1 MDEILRLNGDC
12 YAAVVDKVALQR
24 ALRGQGENFQHAVT
38 DGHPHLFAAVAQFV
52 SAAQVAQMRA
62 VIAAVE
68 RVVALPAWR
77 DAVLQSAQAAAVQHD
92 SNSISKVKQGGDE
105 RATKT
110 VHCSAVG
117 ARRAVPVREEANAVS
132 PMKWNWNEP
141 RAKGVF
147 FGYDFHL
154 NDSGAQLLEI
164 NTNAGGALLNALLV
178 NSQRDVHAP
187 GTAALPD
194 NLEPAFLDMFRRE
207 WKLQRGDAPLRTVA
221 IVDETPPS
229 QYFYSEF
236 ILAQQLFER
245 AGITALIADPAELQ
259 ARGDGLYCGERKVD
273 LVYNRLTD
281 FSLQRHP
288 ALLAAYQQDQ
298 LVLTPH
304 PRAYSLYA
312 NKRNLVLLT
321 DGERLRAM
329 GADEATIVTLLSG
342 IPQTREVASQHAEL
356 WWQQRKQWFFK
367 PATGFGSKGT
377 YRGANLTKRV
387 FEEIMHG
394 DYVAQRMAPPGG
406 RRVCVDGAEPVALKF
421 DVRCYVYDGHVQ
433 LIAARLY
440 QGQTTNFRTPGG
452 GFAVVRV
459 VS

>member
-24 ALRGQGENFQHAVT
+24 ALRERGENFQHAVT
-38 DGHPHLFAAVAQFV
+38 NGHPYIFAAVAQFV
-52 SAAQVAQMRA
+52 SAAQVAQMHA
-62 VIAAVE
+62 VIEAVE
-68 RVVALPAWR
+68 RVVVLPAWR
-77 DAVLQSAQAAAVQHD
+77 DAVLQSTQAAAVQH
-92 SNSISKVKQGGDE
+92 
-105 RATKT
+105 
-110 VHCSAVG
+110 
-117 ARRAVPVREEANAVS
+117 
-132 PMKWNWNEP
+132 EP

-178 NSQRDVHAP
+178 NSQRDVPAP

-229 QYFYSEF
+229 QYFYPEF

-245 AGITALIADPAELQ
+245 AGITAWIADPAELQ
-259 ARGDGLYCGERKVD
+259 ARGDGLYCGEHKVD

-281 FSLQRHP
+281 FSLQLYP

-329 GADEATIVTLLSG
+329 GADEATIATLLSG
-342 IPQTREVASQHAEL
+342 IPQTRLVASQHAEL

-394 DYVAQRMAPPGG
+394 DYVAQRMVPPGV
-406 RRVCVDGAEPVALKF
+406 RRVCVDGAEPVSLKF
-421 DVRCYVYDGHVQ
+421 DVRCYVYDGRVQ

-440 QGQTTNFRTPGG
+440 QGQTTNLRTPGG

>member
-1 MDEILRLNGDC
+1 MSVKIAAIPKEAQINLSFLNSDC
-12 YAAVVDKVALQR
+12 HAAVVDRAALEQ
-24 ALRGQGENFQHAVT
+24 ALHGQGEDFLRAVT
-38 DGHPHLFAAVAQFV
+38 DKHAHLFAAVPLFV

-62 VIAAVE
+62 VIEAVE

-77 DAVLQSAQAAAVQHD
+77 DAVLSPSPSGGELARGPAGGEGT
-92 SNSISKVKQGGDE
+92 ISGEARTLSPTLPPGG
-105 RATKT
+105 
-110 VHCSAVG
+110 
-117 ARRAVPVREEANAVS
+117 REYS
-132 PMKWNWNEP
+132 RHEP

-221 IVDETPPS
+221 IVDETPPA
-229 QYFYSEF
+229 QYFYPEF

-245 AGITALIADPAELQ
+245 AGITAWIADPAELQ
-259 ARGDGLYCGERKVD
+259 ARGDGLYCGEHKVD

-281 FSLQRHP
+281 FSLQLHP

-304 PRAYSLYA
+304 PLAYSLYA
-312 NKRNLVLLT
+312 NKRNLALLT

-329 GADEATIVTLLSG
+329 GADEATIATLRSG
-342 IPQTREVASQHAEL
+342 IPQTRLVASQHAER

-387 FEEIMHG
+387 FEEIMQA

-406 RRVCVDGAEPVALKF
+406 RSVCVDGAEPVSLKF
-421 DVRCYVYDGHVQ
+421 DVRCYVYDGQVQ

-440 QGQTTNFRTPGG
+440 QGQTTNLRTPGG

>member
-1 MDEILRLNGDC
+1 MNEMLRLNGDC

-24 ALRGQGENFQHAVT
+24 ALREQGENFQHAVT
-38 DGHPHLFAAVAQFV
+38 DKHAHLFAAASLFV
-52 SAAQVAQMRA
+52 SAAQVEQMCA
-62 VIAAVE
+62 VIEAVE
-68 RVVALPAWR
+68 RIVALPAWR
-77 DAVLQSAQAAAVQHD
+77 DAVLQHAPD
-92 SNSISKVKQGGDE
+92 LNPLP
-105 RATKT
+105 
-110 VHCSAVG
+110 
-117 ARRAVPVREEANAVS
+117 RRAPHLNPLPQAGEEANEKGNLQS
-132 PMKWNWNEP
+132 L
-141 RAKGVF
+141 GVF

-154 NDSGAQLLEI
+154 NDSGAHLLEI

-178 NSQRDVHAP
+178 NSQRAVHAP

-229 QYFYSEF
+229 QYFYPEF
-236 ILAQQLFER
+236 ILAQQMFER
-245 AGITALIADPAELQ
+245 VGITALITDPAELQ
-259 ARGDGLYCGERKVD
+259 ARGDGLYCGEHKVD

-281 FSLQRHP
+281 FSLQLYP

-321 DGERLRAM
+321 DGKRLRAM
-329 GADEATIVTLLSG
+329 GADEATIATLLSG
-342 IPQTREVASQHAEL
+342 IPQTRLVASQPAEL

-387 FEEIMHG
+387 FEEVMQA
-394 DYVAQRMAPPGG
+394 DYVAQRMAPPSV
-406 RRVCVDGAEPVALKF
+406 RSVCIDDAEPVSLKF
-421 DVRCYVYDGHVQ
+421 DVRCYVYDGQVQ

-440 QGQTTNFRTPGG
+440 QGQTTNLRTPGG

>member
-1 MDEILRLNGDC
+1 MSVEIAAILKAAQINLSFLNSDC
-12 YAAVVDKVALQR
+12 HAAVVDRAALEQ
-24 ALRGQGENFQHAVT
+24 ALRGQGEDFLRAVT
-38 DGHPHLFAAVAQFV
+38 DKHSHLFAAVAQFV

-62 VIAAVE
+62 VIEAVE

-77 DAVLQSAQAAAVQHD
+77 DAVLQSAQAATVQH
-92 SNSISKVKQGGDE
+92 
-105 RATKT
+105 A
-110 VHCSAVG
+110 
-117 ARRAVPVREEANAVS
+117 
-132 PMKWNWNEP
+132 P
-141 RAKGVF
+141 RTKGVF

-154 NDSGAQLLEI
+154 NDSGAHLLEI

-187 GTAALPD
+187 GTTALPD

-221 IVDETPPS
+221 IVDETPPA
-229 QYFYSEF
+229 QYFYPEF
-236 ILAQQLFER
+236 ILAKQLFER

-259 ARGDGLYCGERKVD
+259 ARGDGLYCGEHKVD

-281 FSLQRHP
+281 FSLQLHP

-312 NKRNLVLLT
+312 NKRNLALLT

-329 GADEATIVTLLSG
+329 GADQATIATLLSG
-342 IPQTREVASQHAEL
+342 IPQTRLVASQHAEL

-367 PATGFGSKGT
+367 SATGFGSKGS

-387 FEEIMHG
+387 FEEIMQA

-421 DVRCYVYDGHVQ
+421 DVRCYVYDGQVQ

-440 QGQTTNFRTPGG
+440 QGQTTNLRTPGG

>member
-1 MDEILRLNGDC
+1 MSVEIAAILKAAQINLSFLNSDC
-12 YAAVVDKVALQR
+12 HAAVVDRAALEQV
-24 ALRGQGENFQHAVT
+24 LRGQGEDFLRAVT
-38 DGHPHLFAAVAQFV
+38 DKHSHLFAGVSLFV

-62 VIAAVE
+62 VIEAVE
-68 RVVALPAWR
+68 RIVALSAWR
-77 DAVLQSAQAAAVQHD
+77 DAVLQTAQAAADQH
-92 SNSISKVKQGGDE
+92 
-105 RATKT
+105 A
-110 VHCSAVG
+110 
-117 ARRAVPVREEANAVS
+117 
-132 PMKWNWNEP
+132 P

-154 NDSGAQLLEI
+154 NDSGAHLLEI
-164 NTNAGGALLNALLV
+164 NTNAGGAFLNALLV
-178 NSQRDVHAP
+178 NSQRDVDAP
-187 GTAALPD
+187 GKSAALDDP
-194 NLEPAFLDMFRRE
+194 EQVFLNMFRRE

-221 IVDETPPS
+221 IVDETPPA
-229 QYFYSEF
+229 QYFYPEF
-236 ILAQQLFER
+236 ILAKQMFER

-259 ARGDGLYCGERKVD
+259 ARGDGLYCREHKVD

-281 FSLQRHP
+281 FSLQLHP

-312 NKRNLVLLT
+312 NKRNLAWLT

-329 GADEATIVTLLSG
+329 GADEATIATLLSG
-342 IPQTREVASQHAEL
+342 IPQTRMVASQHAEL

-367 PATGFGSKGT
+367 PATGFGGKGT

-387 FEEIMHG
+387 FDEIMHG
-394 DYVAQRMAPPGG
+394 DYVAQRMALPGG
-406 RRVCVDGAEPVALKF
+406 RRVCVDGAEPVSLKF
-421 DVRCYVYDGHVQ
+421 DVRCYVYDGQVQ

-452 GFAVVRV
+452 GFAVVRI

>member
-1 MDEILRLNGDC
+1 MQCFPPSPSGGG
-12 YAAVVDKVALQR
+12 A
-24 ALRGQGENFQHAVT
+24 GGEGTISGEART
-38 DGHPHLFAAVAQFV
+38 LSPT
-52 SAAQVAQMRA
+52 
-62 VIAAVE
+62 
-68 RVVALPAWR
+68 LPP
-77 DAVLQSAQAAAVQHD
+77 
-92 SNSISKVKQGGDE
+92 GG
-105 RATKT
+105 
-110 VHCSAVG
+110 
-117 ARRAVPVREEANAVS
+117 REYS
-132 PMKWNWNEP
+132 RHEP

-187 GTAALPD
+187 GTTAVPD

-207 WKLQRGDAPLRTVA
+207 WKLQRGDAPLHTVA
-221 IVDETPPS
+221 IVDETPPA
-229 QYFYSEF
+229 QYFYPEF
-236 ILAQQLFER
+236 ILAKQLFER
-245 AGITALIADPAELQ
+245 AGITALIVDPDELQ
-259 ARGDGLYCGERKVD
+259 ARGDGLYCGEHKVD

-281 FSLQRHP
+281 FSLRLHP

-304 PRAYSLYA
+304 PLAYSLYA
-312 NKRNLVLLT
+312 NKRNLALLT

-329 GADEATIVTLLSG
+329 GADEATIATLLSG
-342 IPQTREVASQHAEL
+342 IPQTRLVASQHAEL

-367 PATGFGSKGT
+367 PATGFGSKGS

-387 FEEIMHG
+387 FEEIMQA
-394 DYVAQRMAPPGG
+394 DYVAQRMAPLGG
-406 RRVCVDGAEPVALKF
+406 RRVCVDGAEPVSLKF
-421 DVRCYVYDGHVQ
+421 DVRCYVYDGQVQ

-440 QGQTTNFRTPGG
+440 QGQTTNLRTPGG

>member
-1 MDEILRLNGDC
+1 MSVEIVARLNNDC
-12 YAAVVDKVALQR
+12 HLAAVDHAALEQ
-24 ALRGQGENFQHAVT
+24 ALRGQGEDFLREVT
-38 DGHPHLFAAVAQFV
+38 DKHSHLFAGVPLFV

-62 VIAAVE
+62 VIEAVE
-68 RVVALPAWR
+68 RIVALPAWR
-77 DAVLQSAQAAAVQHD
+77 DAVLQSAQAAAVQH
-92 SNSISKVKQGGDE
+92 
-105 RATKT
+105 A
-110 VHCSAVG
+110 
-117 ARRAVPVREEANAVS
+117 
-132 PMKWNWNEP
+132 P

-178 NSQRDVHAP
+178 NSQRDVDAP

-207 WKLQRGDAPLRTVA
+207 WKLQRGDAPLRTVV
-221 IVDETPPS
+221 IVDETPPA
-229 QYFYSEF
+229 QYFYPEF
-236 ILAQQLFER
+236 ILAKQLFER

-259 ARGDGLYCGERKVD
+259 ARGDGLYCGEHKVD

-281 FSLQRHP
+281 FSLQLHP

-312 NKRNLVLLT
+312 NKRNLAWLT

-329 GADEATIVTLLSG
+329 GADEATIATLLSG
-342 IPQTREVASQHAEL
+342 IPQTRMVASQHAEL

-367 PATGFGSKGT
+367 PATGFGGKGT

-387 FEEIMHG
+387 FDEIMHG
-394 DYVAQRMAPPGG
+394 DYVAQRMALPGG
-406 RRVCVDGAEPVALKF
+406 RRVCVDGAEPVSLKF
-421 DVRCYVYDGHVQ
+421 DVRCYVYDGQVQ

>member
-1 MDEILRLNGDC
+1 MSVEIAAILKAAQINLSSLNSDC
-12 YAAVVDKVALQR
+12 HAAVVDRAALEQ
-24 ALRGQGENFQHAVT
+24 ALRGQGEDFLRAVT
-38 DGHPHLFAAVAQFV
+38 DKHSHLFAAVAQFV

-62 VIAAVE
+62 VIEAVE
-68 RVVALPAWR
+68 RIVALPAWR
-77 DAVLQSAQAAAVQHD
+77 DAVLPPSPSGGGAGGEGT
-92 SNSISKVKQGGDE
+92 ISGEARTLSPTLPPGG
-105 RATKT
+105 
-110 VHCSAVG
+110 
-117 ARRAVPVREEANAVS
+117 REYS
-132 PMKWNWNEP
+132 RHEP

-187 GTAALPD
+187 GTTAVPD

-207 WKLQRGDAPLRTVA
+207 WKLQRGDAPLHTVA
-221 IVDETPPS
+221 IVDETPPA
-229 QYFYSEF
+229 QYFYPEF
-236 ILAQQLFER
+236 ILAKQLFER
-245 AGITALIADPAELQ
+245 AGITALIVDPDELQ
-259 ARGDGLYCGERKVD
+259 ARGDGLYCGEHKVD

-281 FSLQRHP
+281 FSLRLHP

-304 PRAYSLYA
+304 PLAYSLYA
-312 NKRNLVLLT
+312 NKRNLALLT

-329 GADEATIVTLLSG
+329 GADEATIATLLSG
-342 IPQTREVASQHAEL
+342 IPQTRLVASQHAEL

-367 PATGFGSKGT
+367 PATGFGSKGS

-387 FEEIMHG
+387 FEEIMQA
-394 DYVAQRMAPPGG
+394 DYVAQRMAPLGG
-406 RRVCVDGAEPVALKF
+406 RRVCVDGAEPVSLKF
-421 DVRCYVYDGHVQ
+421 DVRCYVYDGQVQ

-440 QGQTTNFRTPGG
+440 QGQTTNLRTPGG